1 MAKPRPA
8 LVDHYA
14 EEFSALGEIEVKH
27 FFGGWQFRCG
37 GRQFAAFIRD
47 ALYFR
52 ADDNL
57 RQALQAAGSEPFW
70 YEKQGKRVT
79 VGGYQTVPD
88 SALDDPIDLLFWAEK
103 AIAAK

>member
-1 MAKPRPA
+1 MAKPRPP

-14 EEFSALGEIEVKH
+14 EEFSALGAIEVNH

-47 ALYFR
+47 ALYLR
-52 ADDNL
+52 AADNL

-88 SALDDPIDLLFWAEK
+88 SALDDRDELLEWA
-103 AIAAK
+103 ARAMAAA